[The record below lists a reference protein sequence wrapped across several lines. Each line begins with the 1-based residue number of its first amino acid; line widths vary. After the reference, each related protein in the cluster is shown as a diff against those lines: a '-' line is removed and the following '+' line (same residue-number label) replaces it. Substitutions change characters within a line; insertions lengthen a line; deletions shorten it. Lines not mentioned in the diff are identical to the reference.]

1 MALKID
7 INKAF
12 DRVDWNYLL
21 AVMIKMWFHQKWVD
35 WMKLCLGSAQFS
47 VMVNEDSLGPIS
59 PRRGLRQGDQL
70 SPYLFIICTEGLSS
84 LLKKS
89 ERSGELHGIKVCKGV
104 PVLSHL
110 LLVDD
115 CFCFAG

>member
-21 AVMIKMWFHQKWVD
+21 VVMIKMWFHQKWVD
-35 WMKLCLGSAQFS
+35 SMKLCLGSTQFS

-70 SPYLFIICTEGLSS
+70 SPYL
-84 LLKKS
+84 
-89 ERSGELHGIKVCKGV
+89 CKGV